1 MKFEE
6 IDFYDYKIRMC
17 LDNGIRMYL
26 VSDLLRQYNE
36 KHGTNKRF
44 KVSDLLRQYNEK
56 HGTNKRFTDYL
67 RNQQA
72 QELIEHMAKSVRE
85 NSPVRSEGGQEGQNS
100 EKTGR
105 ENSPVQANGSQN
117 DKFDICDVIQYI
129 KTTTFGGANQGYI
142 VCEELLHACLMW
154 ADPAFACDVY
164 RFLTR
169 LRQEDNDY
177 LRKVNEELRR
187 ANEELTHANKEL
199 KDRRVPNKVG
209 QQWYFFITYIV
220 ENDDNVHIYSQHVK
234 SDKWKSTCSKMD
246 REGRV
251 CVYRVKDIPNGFTF
265 KDEIDK
271 ITFKDEIDKI
281 LLDLCKKYGGK
292 KVRKTHY
299 TIPMDVWEKER
310 FDIIPEIEKEAKQ
323 TRVGLGWRSDLD
335 G

>member
-44 KVSDLLRQYNEK
+44 KHYLE
-56 HGTNKRFTDYL
+56 NKQT
-67 RNQQA
+67 
-72 QELIEHMAKSVRE
+72 QELIEHMAKSVGW
-85 NSPVRSEGGQEGQNS
+85 NSSLRSEG
-100 EKTGR
+100 
-105 ENSPVQANGSQN
+105 ENSAKNSHSTVGRNSDLPSNGTQN
-117 DKFDICDVIQYI
+117 DKFDICDVIQYV
-129 KTTTFGGANQGYI
+129 TTPEFNGTNKGYI
-142 VCEELLHACLMW
+142 ICEELLHACLMW
-154 ADPAFACDVY
+154 ADPAFACDVL

-177 LRKVNEELRR
+177 LRKANEELRR
-187 ANEELTHANKEL
+187 ANEELTHENKEL

-209 QQWYFFITYIV
+209 QQWYFFITYIIV

-271 ITFKDEIDKI
+271 I

-323 TRVGLGWRSDLD
+323 TRVDLGWRSDLD

>member
-44 KVSDLLRQYNEK
+44 KHYLE
-56 HGTNKRFTDYL
+56 NKQT
-67 RNQQA
+67 

-129 KTTTFGGANQGYI
+129 TTSSSVGTNKGYI
-142 VCEELLHACLMW
+142 ICEELLHACLMW
-154 ADPAFACDVY
+154 ADPAFACDVL

-177 LRKVNEELRR
+177 LRKANEELRR
-187 ANEELTHANKEL
+187 ANEELTHENKEL

-209 QQWYFFITYIV
+209 QQWYFFITYIIV
-220 ENDDNVHIYSQHVK
+220 ENDDNVHIYSQHEEY
-234 SDKWKSTCSKMD
+234 MFQ
-246 REGRV
+246 
-251 CVYRVKDIPNGFTF
+251 NG
-265 KDEIDK
+265 
-271 ITFKDEIDKI
+271 
-281 LLDLCKKYGGK
+281 
-292 KVRKTHY
+292 
-299 TIPMDVWEKER
+299 
-310 FDIIPEIEKEAKQ
+310 
-323 TRVGLGWRSDLD
+323 
-335 G
+335 

>member
-1 MKFEE
+1 MP
-6 IDFYDYKIRMC
+6 C
-17 LDNGIRMYL
+17 DNGIRMYL

-44 KVSDLLRQYNEK
+44 
-56 HGTNKRFTDYL
+56 TDYL
-67 RNQQA
+67 RNQQT

-85 NSPVRSEGGQEGQNS
+85 NSPVRSEGGQEGQN
-100 EKTGR
+100 
-105 ENSPVQANGSQN
+105 

-129 KTTTFGGANQGYI
+129 TTSSSVGTNKGYI
-142 VCEELLHACLMW
+142 ICEELLHACLMW
-154 ADPAFACDVY
+154 ADPAFACDVL

-177 LRKVNEELRR
+177 LRKANEELRR
-187 ANEELTHANKEL
+187 ANEEMTHANKEL
-199 KDRRVPNKVG
+199 KNRRVPDEED

-271 ITFKDEIDKI
+271 N

-323 TRVGLGWRSDLD
+323 ARVGLGWRSDLD
-335 G
+335 ERED

>member
-44 KVSDLLRQYNEK
+44 
-56 HGTNKRFTDYL
+56 TDYL
-67 RNQQA
+67 RNQQT

-85 NSPVRSEGGQEGQNS
+85 NSPVRSEGGQEGQN
-100 EKTGR
+100 
-105 ENSPVQANGSQN
+105 

-129 KTTTFGGANQGYI
+129 TTSSSVGTNKGYI
-142 VCEELLHACLMW
+142 ICEELLHACLMW
-154 ADPAFACDVY
+154 ADPAFACDVL

-177 LRKVNEELRR
+177 LRKV
-187 ANEELTHANKEL
+187 NEELTHANKEL

-209 QQWYFFITYIV
+209 QQWYFFITYIIV

-251 CVYRVKDIPNGFTF
+251 CVYRVKDIPNGF
-265 KDEIDK
+265 
-271 ITFKDEIDKI
+271 TFKDEIDKI

>member
-44 KVSDLLRQYNEK
+44 
-56 HGTNKRFTDYL
+56 TDYL

-72 QELIEHMAKSVRE
+72 QELIEHMAKS
-85 NSPVRSEGGQEGQNS
+85 VRSEGGQEGQNS

-129 KTTTFGGANQGYI
+129 TTSSSVGTNKGYI
-142 VCEELLHACLMW
+142 ICEELLHACLMW

-177 LRKVNEELRR
+177 LRKVNEELKQ
-187 ANEELTHANKEL
+187 EVKEL
-199 KDRRVPNKVG
+199 KNRFVPDEKKE
-209 QQWYFFITYIV
+209 QWIHLIAIGIDEEKIT
-220 ENDDNVHIYSQHVK
+220 IYSKYRNMNDMRQLMNELKRDNLAIIYRTEYIPSGSTFRRKIYDYIKNICNEYNGIKNDIHSFSIPLSVWNDKQEEIKK
-234 SDKWKSTCSKMD
+234 SIEDQIKQIRKELCWRPELDKDHRSTTLES
-246 REGRV
+246 
-251 CVYRVKDIPNGFTF
+251 
-265 KDEIDK
+265 
-271 ITFKDEIDKI
+271 
-281 LLDLCKKYGGK
+281 
-292 KVRKTHY
+292 
-299 TIPMDVWEKER
+299 
-310 FDIIPEIEKEAKQ
+310 
-323 TRVGLGWRSDLD
+323 
-335 G
+335 

>member
-1 MKFEE
+1 M
-6 IDFYDYKIRMC
+6 
-17 LDNGIRMYL
+17 
-26 VSDLLRQYNE
+26 
-36 KHGTNKRF
+36 
-44 KVSDLLRQYNEK
+44 
-56 HGTNKRFTDYL
+56 
-67 RNQQA
+67 
-72 QELIEHMAKSVRE
+72 
-85 NSPVRSEGGQEGQNS
+85 
-100 EKTGR
+100 
-105 ENSPVQANGSQN
+105 
-117 DKFDICDVIQYI
+117 IQYV
-129 KTTTFGGANQGYI
+129 TFSDFGGANQGYI

-169 LRQEDNDY
+169 LREEDNDY
-177 LRKVNEELRR
+177 PRK
-187 ANEELTHANKEL
+187 ANEELTHENKEL

-209 QQWYFFITYIV
+209 QQWYFFITYIIV

-271 ITFKDEIDKI
+271 I

-323 TRVGLGWRSDLD
+323 ARVGLGWRSDLD

>member
-36 KHGTNKRF
+36 KHGTNKLF
-44 KVSDLLRQYNEK
+44 KHYLENKQTQELLR
-56 HGTNKRFTDYL
+56 KRC
-67 RNQQA
+67 
-72 QELIEHMAKSVRE
+72 
-85 NSPVRSEGGQEGQNS
+85 
-100 EKTGR
+100 EKTGHR
-105 ENSPVQANGSQN
+105 NPDDQANCAHN
-117 DKFDICDVIQYI
+117 DKIDIPDVIQYI

-154 ADPAFACDVY
+154 ADPAFACDVL

-187 ANEELTHANKEL
+187 ANEELTHENEEMIHANKEL
-199 KDRRVPNKVG
+199 KNRRVPNKVG
-209 QQWYFFITYIV
+209 QQWYFFITYIIV

-271 ITFKDEIDKI
+271 I

-323 TRVGLGWRSDLD
+323 ARVGLGWRSDLD